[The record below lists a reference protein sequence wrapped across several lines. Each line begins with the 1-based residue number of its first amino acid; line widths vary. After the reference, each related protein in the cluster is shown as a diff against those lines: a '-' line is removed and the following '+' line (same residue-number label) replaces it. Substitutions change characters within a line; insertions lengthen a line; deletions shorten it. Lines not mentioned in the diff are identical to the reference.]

1 MPRAYF
7 DKKTMDRIIRIAG
20 EMQRALTEIINR
32 DMKDPRIP
40 PITSITR
47 VKLTKD
53 LQFAKAYVSIFGSP
67 DEKKQ
72 AVDCLNSSSGFIRSM
87 LGKRMII
94 RQLPKILFKVD
105 DSVDVGT
112 AMDMKISEIIA
123 EDRKKEDTNEEP
135 A

>member
-1 MPRAYF
+1 
-7 DKKTMDRIIRIAG
+7 MDRTIRLAG

-40 PITSITR
+40 PITSVTR

-67 DEKKQ
+67 EEKKQ
-72 AVDCLNSSSGFIRSM
+72 AVDCLNSSSGFVRSM

-112 AMDMKISEIIA
+112 AMDRRISEIIA
-123 EDRKKEDTNEEP
+123 EDRSKEPGADDRSESPDDRNN
-135 A
+135 

>member
-1 MPRAYF
+1 
-7 DKKTMDRIIRIAG
+7 MDRTIRIAG

-40 PITSITR
+40 PITSVTR

-67 DEKKQ
+67 EEKKQ
-72 AVDCLNSSSGFIRSM
+72 AVDCLNSSSGFVRSM

-112 AMDMKISEIIA
+112 AMDRRISEIIA
-123 EDRKKEDTNEEP
+123 EDRSKKPGADDRSESPDDRNN
-135 A
+135 

>member
-1 MPRAYF
+1 
-7 DKKTMDRIIRIAG
+7 MDRTIRIAG
-20 EMQRALTEIINR
+20 EMQRTLTEIINR

-40 PITSITR
+40 PITSVTR

-67 DEKKQ
+67 EEKKQ
-72 AVDCLNSSSGFIRSM
+72 AVECLNSSSGFIRSM

-94 RQLPKILFKVD
+94 RQLPKILFRID

-112 AMDMKISEIIA
+112 AMDMKISKIIA
-123 EDRKKEDTNEEP
+123 EDNMKKDAPGGAEDGPDAE
-135 A
+135 

>member
-1 MPRAYF
+1 
-7 DKKTMDRIIRIAG
+7 MDRILRIAG

-40 PITSITR
+40 PITSVTR

-67 DEKKQ
+67 EEKKQ
-72 AVDCLNSSSGFIRSM
+72 TVDCLNSSSGFIRSM

-112 AMDMKISEIIA
+112 AMDMRIDEIIA
-123 EDRKKEDTNEEP
+123 GDRKKAEES
-135 A
+135 AENRKETD

>member
-7 DKKTMDRIIRIAG
+7 DKKHMDRIIRIAG
-20 EMQRALTEIINR
+20 EMQKALTEIINR

-87 LGKRMII
+87 LGRRMII

-112 AMDMKISEIIA
+112 AMDQKISEIIA
-123 EDRKKEDTNEEP
+123 EDKKKEAEV
-135 A
+135 

>member
-1 MPRAYF
+1 
-7 DKKTMDRIIRIAG
+7 MDRTIRIAG
-20 EMQRALTEIINR
+20 EMQRTLTEIINR

-40 PITSITR
+40 PITSVTR

-67 DEKKQ
+67 EEKKQ
-72 AVDCLNSSSGFIRSM
+72 AVECLNSSSGFIRSM

-94 RQLPKILFKVD
+94 RQLPKILFRID

-112 AMDMKISEIIA
+112 AMDMKISKIIA
-123 EDRKKEDTNEEP
+123 EDNMKKDAPGGAEDGSDAE
-135 A
+135 